1 MTFPN
6 LSLKAHQQGAATLL
20 VVMVLA
26 IVMAIISFTTANT
39 GLMEQKIVGN
49 DLRAREAFEGAD
61 AGIEYG
67 VAYLTN
73 DNYKAL
79 TWSTSGNNQS
89 SSPATASG
97 NIASGDFS
105 YTPNVTYQRVLNSNY
120 VRVVSTSSE
129 THDNTISATNE
140 QYVKA
145 LTLLNGGSTFNAPPM
160 VMDGCLS
167 DTVGG
172 PDIYIGSRPD
182 GIAAGTSNSPE
193 NQGAWGDSGDTDNPC
208 LKQGYSNEHHEHL
221 NAHGGQPVG
230 SLFTP
235 GKAWEY
241 VFGTV
246 TRAQIKAKAD
256 DEVESEVGD
265 SSRNYV
271 WVTDSGNY
279 HTSWGSA
286 IHPVILVFAAS
297 ADCPKING
305 NPTIYGV
312 VFIDA
317 PCNRNDSGDNANGWG
332 GATVYG
338 TVIINGNTSKL
349 NANTTIQDWSAATGT
364 TTSLGNSFIDGIYK
378 IPGTWKDF

>member
-120 VRVVSTSSE
+120 VRIVSTSSE

-145 LTLLNGGSTFNAPPM
+145 LTLLNGGSAFNAPPLT
-160 VMDGCLS
+160 MDGCLS

-172 PDIYIGSRPD
+172 PDIYIGTRPD
-182 GIAAGTSNSPE
+182 GIAAGTSHSPA

-208 LKQGYSNEHHEHL
+208 LKQGNL
-221 NAHGGQPVG
+221 KAHGGQPVG
-230 SLFTP
+230 NLFTP

-241 VFGTV
+241 IFGTV

-256 DEVESEVGD
+256 AEAAAGIAAIN
-265 SSRNYV
+265 RNYV

-286 IHPVILVFAAS
+286 THPIILVFAAS
-297 ADCPKING
+297 ANCPKING

-317 PCNRNDSGDNANGWG
+317 PCTANGWG
-332 GATVYG
+332 GTDVYG
-338 TVIINGNTSKL
+338 TVIINGNTSNL
-349 NANTTIQDWSAATGT
+349 NANTTIRDWSAASGT
-364 TTSLGNSFIDGIYK
+364 TTGLGNSFIDGIYK

>member
-6 LSLKAHQQGAATLL
+6 LNLKARQQGAATLI

-26 IVMAIISFTTANT
+26 IVMAVVSMTTART

-79 TWSTSGNNQS
+79 TWFTSGGIQS

-105 YTPNVTYQRVLNSNY
+105 YTPTVTYQRALNSNN

-129 THDNTISATNE
+129 TLDNTISATNE
-140 QYVKA
+140 QYVNA
-145 LTLLNGGSTFNAPPM
+145 LTLLNGGSAFNAPPL

-167 DTVGG
+167 DVVGG
-172 PDIYIGSRPD
+172 PDIYIGTRPD
-182 GIAAGTSNSPE
+182 GIAAGTSNSPA
-193 NQGAWGDSGDTDNPC
+193 NQGAWGDSDDTDNPC
-208 LKQGYSNEHHEHL
+208 LKQGFL

-256 DEVESEVGD
+256 AEVAAGIAD
-265 SSRNYV
+265 SNRNYV

-305 NPTIYGV
+305 NPTIYGI

-317 PCNRNDSGDNANGWG
+317 PCIANGWG
-332 GATVYG
+332 GTDVYG
-338 TVIINGNTSKL
+338 SVVINGNTSKL
-349 NANTTIQDWSAATGT
+349 NANTTIRDWSAATGT